1 MSHAT
6 KKDLASTIFLIGVI
20 LFCAVVVAYS
30 QSRSSREEIERWY
43 NQWLMSGGWKVI
55 EAEQAREAQVRQVQL
70 EYNALQSLQKAYNLT
85 IEIDRI
91 NRDLNK
97 QLNAKGEL
105 WNKKLSS
112 TVVEVAIKKLSK
124 ELKDKANDLAKEV
137 R

>member
-124 ELKDKANDLAKEV
+124 ELKDKANDLAK
-137 R
+137 